1 MIKKLLLSLLFSGSF
16 LALFA
21 QNLVIRGKV
30 KDETDQGLPGVTVVI
45 KGTKNGVQTDGQGN
59 FQISIP
65 SPSTVLVFS
74 SIGYKPSEQEVNGRT
89 NLVIVL
95 ATNTRQLNEV
105 VTIGYGSK
113 LKRSITG
120 SISSVTNKE
129 LQNVPVPTLEGALS
143 GKAPGVF
150 IEQGNG
156 KLGQAIKVNIRG
168 ASSLTANT
176 QPLYVLDG
184 LPITTDDLSN
194 NGSATNPLADLDFN
208 QIESVEI
215 LKDASAAAIYGSRAS
230 NGVVL
235 ITTKKGKSGKTAI
248 NFSSYYGVSSPTHKR
263 EFLNNVQYLNYFR
276 DAAKRGGDYDFAN
289 NISGFGSKLEAEQ
302 YYDQNYLE
310 PSLQLFA
317 AGDTSN
323 YRKVNTNWQDY
334 VFQNGSIQN
343 YDLSIGGGTDRT
355 TFYVDGSYNDT
366 KGIIIKN
373 ELNRF
378 TLRLNLETKATDY
391 LTLGANVQLTRNYQR
406 RIDNDNAFS
415 TPLQAIAETPFT
427 PYIDPRTGLVSGSLP
442 GEASDYPL
450 YFNPLINSD
459 NAYYN
464 TTTYRNL
471 GNLYL
476 NLSLFSGLEFRSEL
490 GFDILNQTEDAYQGK
505 LVFRN
510 TGQPNG
516 AGQNYST
523 QVFNY
528 NTNNF
533 LQYNKKIGKSSLDA
547 VLGTSYQNSL
557 TTGNVAQGNQ
567 FPSDAYRKLISAANY
582 TSATSSQSQW
592 AFISYFS
599 RLNYGFDDKYLLSFS
614 GRIDGSS
621 RFGANHQ
628 YGFFPAGSIG
638 WILSQENFLKNSK
651 AVSLLKL
658 RFSYGLTGNSG
669 IGNFA
674 SKGLFTAASYAGTA
688 GAYPSQLS
696 NPNLTWET
704 TRQADLG
711 TDFGFFGGRLDGTI
725 DFYQK
730 ETNNLL
736 VNVNVPAT
744 TGFLTQT
751 KNLGK
756 LENKGFEIGL
766 NGQILTGSFK
776 WSAGGNFSLNRNK
789 VKDIGGQVII
799 GGSGVNRA
807 VEGQPLGVFYTAEF
821 AGADPANGD
830 ALYIK
835 NTLNS
840 DGTRDRST
848 TNNYNEAQLV
858 PVGSPN
864 PKYLF
869 GFNNDFKLEG
879 FDLNLVIQGVHGNQI
894 YNGGGQYMSSN
905 ASNYFDN
912 QTIDQLNSWKKPGD
926 ITQVPEARL
935 FNPNGYNPSSRYL
948 SSGSYLRFKT
958 ISLSYSI
965 PKSILGK
972 SKIQSLKFYVTGQ
985 NLLTITPYKG
995 WDPEVNSDIN
1005 SDTISAGYDF
1015 YSAPQAKTIIFGLNL
1030 GL

>member
-1 MIKKLLLSLLFSGSF
+1 MIKKLLLSLVFSGSF
-16 LALFA
+16 LALVA
-21 QNLVIRGKV
+21 QNIVIHGRV
-30 KDETDQGLPGVTVVI
+30 KDDTDLGIPGVTVAI
-45 KGTKNGVQTDGQGN
+45 KGTRNGVQTDGEGN
-59 FQISIP
+59 FQITIP

-74 SIGYKPSEQEVNGRT
+74 SVGYKRLEQDVNGRT
-89 NLVIVL
+89 NLVVIL
-95 ATNTRQLNEV
+95 TTNAKQLNEV

-143 GKAPGVF
+143 GKSPGVF

-184 LPITTDDLSN
+184 LPITTDNLSN

-208 QIESVEI
+208 QIESVQI

-230 NGVVL
+230 NGVIL
-235 ITTKKGKSGKTAI
+235 ITTKKGKSGRTAI
-248 NFSSYYGVSSPTHKR
+248 NFSSYFGTSTPTHRR
-263 EFLNNVQYLNYFR
+263 EFLNNTQYLSYFR

-289 NISGFGSKLEAEQ
+289 NLSGFTTMAQAEKA
-302 YYDQNYLE
+302 YDGYLE
-310 PSLQLFA
+310 PNLLLFA
-317 AGDTSN
+317 AGDTTN

-343 YDLSIGGGTDRT
+343 YDLSIGGGNDRT
-355 TFYVDGSYNDT
+355 SFYVDASYNDT

-378 TLRLNLETKATDY
+378 TLRVNLETKATDY
-391 LTLGANVQLTRNYQR
+391 LTVGANLQLTRNYQR

-427 PYIDPRTGLVSGSLP
+427 PYIDPRTGLLSGSLP

-450 YFNPLINSD
+450 YFNPLLNSA

-464 TTTYRNL
+464 TTTYRNI
-471 GNLYL
+471 GNLFL
-476 NLSLFSGLEFRSEL
+476 NLSLFQGLSFRSEL
-490 GFDILNQTEDAYQGK
+490 GFDILNQSEDAYQGK

-516 AGQNYST
+516 AGQNYAT
-523 QVFNY
+523 QVLNY

-533 LQYNKKIGKSSLDA
+533 FQYNKKIGKSSVDA

-557 TTGNVAQGNQ
+557 TTGNVATANQ
-567 FPSDAYRKLISAANY
+567 FPSDAYRKLVSAANF
-582 TSATSSQSQW
+582 TAATSSQSQW

-599 RLNYGFDDKYLLSFS
+599 RVNYGFDDKYLLSIS
-614 GRIDGSS
+614 GRVDGSS
-621 RFGANHQ
+621 RFGTNHQ
-628 YGFFPAGSIG
+628 YGFFPAGSVG
-638 WILSQENFLKNSK
+638 WVISQENFLKNSDL
-651 AVSLLKL
+651 VSLLKL
-658 RFSYGLTGNSG
+658 RFSYGLTGNSE

-674 SKGLFTAASYAGTA
+674 SRGLFTASSYAGTA

-711 TDFGFFGGRLDGTI
+711 TDFGFFNGRLDGTI

-736 VNVNVPAT
+736 VNVNVPST

-756 LENKGFEIGL
+756 LENKGFELGL
-766 NGQILTGSFK
+766 NFQVFSGPFK
-776 WSAGGNFSLNRNK
+776 WTTGGNFSLNRNK
-789 VKDIGGQVII
+789 VIDIQGQVIV
-799 GGSGVNRA
+799 GNSGVNRA

-830 ALYIK
+830 ALYYT
-835 NTLNS
+835 NTLKG

-848 TNNYNEAQLV
+848 TNNYNNAQLV
-858 PVGSPN
+858 PVGNPN
-864 PKYLF
+864 PKYIF
-869 GFNNDFKLEG
+869 GYTNDFKFGG
-879 FDLNLVIQGVHGNQI
+879 FNLNILIQGVHGNQI

-948 SSGSYLRFKT
+948 SNGSYLRFKT
-958 ISLSYSI
+958 VSFSYSL
-965 PKSILGK
+965 PKSILSK
-972 SKIQSLKFYVTGQ
+972 TKIQSLRFYITGQ

-1030 GL
+1030 AL

>member
-1 MIKKLLLSLLFSGSF
+1 MMKKLLLSLIFSGSF
-16 LALFA
+16 LAVFA
-21 QNLVIRGKV
+21 QNLTIRGKV
-30 KDETDQGLPGVTVVI
+30 KDDTDQGLPGVTVSI
-45 KGTKNGVQTDGQGN
+45 KGTRNGVQTDGQGN
-59 FQISIP
+59 FQINVPNPNTI
-65 SPSTVLVFS
+65 LVFS
-74 SIGYKPSEQEVNGRT
+74 SIGFKPFEQSINGKTSLVITLVT
-89 NLVIVL
+89 NLK
-95 ATNTRQLNEV
+95 QLNEV

-143 GKAPGVF
+143 GKSPGVF

-184 LPITTDDLSN
+184 LPITTDNLSN

-208 QIESVEI
+208 QIESVQI
-215 LKDASAAAIYGSRAS
+215 LKDASAAAIYGSQAS
-230 NGVVL
+230 NGVIL
-235 ITTKKGKSGKTAI
+235 ITTKKGKSGKTAV
-248 NFSSYYGVSSPTHKR
+248 NFSSYYGVSSPTHER
-263 EFLNNVQYLNYFR
+263 QFLNNTQYLAYFR

-289 NISGFGSKLEAEQ
+289 NLSGFASASEAEQ
-302 YYDQNYLE
+302 AYDGYLE
-310 PSLQLFA
+310 PNLLSFA
-317 AGDTSN
+317 AGDTNN

-343 YDLSIGGGTDRT
+343 YDLSLGGGNEKT
-355 TFYVDGSYNDT
+355 TFYFDASYNDT

-391 LTLGANVQLTRNYQR
+391 LTLGANIQLTRNYQR

-415 TPLQAIAETPFT
+415 TPLQAIALTPFT
-427 PYIDPRTGLVSGSLP
+427 PYIDPRTGLLSGSLP

-450 YFNPLINSD
+450 YFNPLLNS
-459 NAYYN
+459 NNSYYN
-464 TTTYRNL
+464 TTTYRNI
-471 GNLYL
+471 GNLFL
-476 NLSLFSGLEFRSEL
+476 NLSLFSGLTFRSEL
-490 GFDILNQTEDAYQGK
+490 GFDILNQSEDAYQGK

-523 QVFNY
+523 QVLNY

-533 LQYNKKIGKSSLDA
+533 FQYNKKIGKSSIDA

-567 FPSDAYRKLISAANY
+567 FPSDAYKKLVSAANF
-582 TSATSSQSQW
+582 TAATSFQNQW

-599 RLNYGFDDKYLLSFS
+599 RLNYGFDDKYLLTLS

-628 YGFFPAGSIG
+628 YGFFPAGSVG
-638 WILSQENFLKNSK
+638 WVISQENFLKNSDLI
-651 AVSLLKL
+651 SLLKL
-658 RFSYGLTGNSG
+658 RFSYGLTGNSQ
-669 IGNFA
+669 IGNF
-674 SKGLFTAASYAGTA
+674 SSRGLFTASSYAGTA

-704 TRQADLG
+704 TKQADLG
-711 TDFGFFGGRLDGTI
+711 TDFGFFNGRLDGTL
-725 DFYQK
+725 DFYRK

-736 VNVNVPAT
+736 VNVNVPST
-744 TGFLTQT
+744 SGFLTQT
-751 KNLGK
+751 ENLGR
-756 LENKGFEIGL
+756 LENKGFEFGL
-766 NGQILTGSFK
+766 NYQIFTGKFK
-776 WSAGGNFSLNRNK
+776 WNTGGNFSLNRNK
-789 VKDIGGQVII
+789 VLDIGGQVII

-830 ALYIK
+830 ALYYT
-835 NTLNS
+835 NTLKS
-840 DGTRDRST
+840 DGSRDRTT
-848 TNNYNEAQLV
+848 TNNYNNAQLV
-858 PVGSPN
+858 PVGNPN
-864 PKYLF
+864 PKYLY
-869 GFNNDFKLEG
+869 GFSNDFKLGGLE
-879 FDLNLVIQGVHGNQI
+879 LNVLIQGVHGNQI

-912 QTIDQLNSWKKPGD
+912 QTIDQLDSWKKPGD

-958 ISLSYSI
+958 VSLSYSL
-965 PKSILGK
+965 PKSLLSKG
-972 SKIQSLKFYVTGQ
+972 KIQSVKFYIMGQ
-985 NLLTITPYKG
+985 SLLTITPYKG